1 MAELSARFAALVCLI
16 VVLSGQSSAKFW
28 RPVSLPSDPKDQY
41 YEGKYEYYT
50 RE

>member
-1 MAELSARFAALVCLI
+1 MSELSARLADFVCLI
-16 VVLSGQSSAKFW
+16 VVLSGQSSANFW
-28 RPVSLPSDPKDQY
+28 RPVSLPSDPNDQY